1 MAAIQKIKPIKP
13 MKKQKQT
20 KRVGAKKV
28 LSPSKTKKNRPVSGF
43 RVKCPDSI
51 ECIGFGEEIF
61 SINAFFRHFT
71 DFTLIDNHVDSER
84 IGDVSNNGFIYKLS
98 YLNDGYSS
106 LAILKSTQKI
116 NSDNLMYEYNV
127 GLFIN
132 SICPYYTC
140 FLETY
145 GLFKYNTMAD
155 YNKFKTNKKV
165 SKAELHNSLTSIP
178 LDYSIGCPNSQTISL
193 LVQYVNGISLTDLI
207 MMNVDNTTFV
217 NYDLWCILFQIYYA
231 LSQLGD
237 NFTHY
242 DLHTSNVMIYV
253 PNIGDPITYNYYLA
267 KGDITFKSR
276 YIAKIIDY
284 GRSYF
289 NNGQPNGSSSDVYNR
304 TLSIR
309 PCDSNYRFGTIPD
322 GGTQYGMPWGG
333 LSAYNIDTRKRN
345 VSADLRLFYM
355 VGRQLDRNN
364 VSITN
369 ASTNSY
375 INQMIKSVVFDP
387 TGKYGRVC
395 TDEITQ
401 SGLANGYIYNV
412 SDALHAIAMYIGLN
426 SQKYEDRYAIKTK
439 EITVEPGKKTV
450 IQ

>member
-1 MAAIQKIKPIKP
+1 MADIQKIKPIKPIKP
-13 MKKQKQT
+13 MKKQRQT

-28 LSPSKTKKNRPVSGF
+28 LSPSKTKKNSPVSSF
-43 RVKCPDSI
+43 RTKCPDSI
-51 ECIGFGEEIF
+51 QCIGFGEELF

-71 DFTLIDNHVDSER
+71 DFTLIDDRVDSER
-84 IGDVSNNGFIYKLS
+84 IGDVSNNGFRYKLS

-106 LAILKSTQKI
+106 VAILKSTQKI

-132 SICPYYTC
+132 SMCPYYTC

-145 GLFKYNTMAD
+145 GLFQYNTMAD

-165 SKAELHNSLTSIP
+165 SKAELNNSLTSIP

-207 MMNVDNTTFV
+207 NLNTDNYNFV

-231 LSQLGD
+231 LSELGD

-242 DLHTSNVMIYV
+242 DLHTSNVMIYQ
-253 PNIGDPITYNYYLA
+253 PNREKYITYNYYLA
-267 KGDITFKSR
+267 RGDITFKSR

-289 NNGQPNGSSSDVYNR
+289 NNGQPNGSSDDVYNR
-304 TLSIR
+304 TRSIR
-309 PCDSNYRFGTIPD
+309 PCDSKYRSGTIPD

-333 LSAYNIDTRKRN
+333 LSAYNIDTRRRN
-345 VSADLRLFYM
+345 VSADLRLIYM
-355 VGRQLDRNN
+355 VGQQLISRRAMLNQYIPQIIN
-364 VSITN
+364 SI
-369 ASTNSY
+369 
-375 INQMIKSVVFDP
+375 VFDP
-387 TGKYGRVC
+387 MNKYSKYC
-395 TDEITQ
+395 TDEIHQ
-401 SGLANGYIYNV
+401 SVMHNGYIYNV
-412 SDALHAIAMYIGLN
+412 SDAFECIAMYISTN
-426 SQKYEDRYAIKTK
+426 SRYYENPAVIQSKS
-439 EITVEPGKKTV
+439 ITIEYGKKIV